1 MTDFKIMVVDDEAE
15 FQNAYQLILTDKGYD
30 VTVADSGEQCLDLL
44 QSATVDLVITDLK
57 MGKMDGIQ
65 LLELIKD
72 RHSDCEVIMVTGFGT
87 INSAVTAI
95 KQGAFG
101 YFVKGQDPD
110 VLLSEIQKL
119 VRIKNLKMDNASIK
133 YGLKGPDYLLTTK
146 NQRFKNLLEIAEK
159 SAASNSNILILGE
172 SGTGKEVLAK
182 YIHSLSN
189 RNSKAFIP
197 VSCQMFT
204 EGILES
210 ELFGHEKGSF
220 TGAYEKRIGRFEE
233 ADKGSLFLDEIG
245 EVPLNTQIKLL
256 RVLENR
262 CFERIGSNKPIHADI
277 RLISATNQ
285 NLHEEIEKGLF
296 REDLLYRI
304 NTITLSIP
312 PLRERKEDLETLID
326 FFLTKFQKEMKKK
339 ILHREEGLMDML
351 MQYEYSGNIRELR
364 NIIERL
370 VVLSD
375 DSFIRIKHLPDHML
389 ERCSEAPLQP
399 LAALESLK
407 HIRSDAE
414 VGHIKRTLERCNGNI
429 SMAAR
434 VLGISRRQLFNKIT
448 EYGIKK

>member
-1 MTDFKIMVVDDEAE
+1 MAEFKIMVVDDEAE
-15 FQNAYQLILTDKGYD
+15 FRNAYKLILTDKGFN

-44 QSATVDLVITDLK
+44 QSAMVDLVITDLK
-57 MGKMDGIQ
+57 MGGMDGLQ
-65 LLELIKD
+65 LLKLIKE
-72 RHSDCEVIMVTGFGT
+72 RYGYCEVIMVTGFGT
-87 INSAVTAI
+87 IDSAVSAI

-110 VLLSEIQKL
+110 ILLSEIQKL
-119 VRIKNLKMDNASIK
+119 VRIKSLKADNASIK

-146 NQRFKNLLEIAEK
+146 NERFKNLLEIAEK

-182 YIHSLSN
+182 YIHSLSG
-189 RNSKAFIP
+189 RNSKPFIP

-233 ADKGSLFLDEIG
+233 ADKGTLFLDEIG
-245 EVPLNTQIKLL
+245 EIPLNTQIKLL

-262 CFERIGSNKPIHADI
+262 CFERIGSNKSLYADI

-304 NTITLSIP
+304 NTITLYIP
-312 PLRERKEDLETLID
+312 PLRERKEDLEEFID
-326 FFLTKFQKEMKKK
+326 FFLAKFQNEMKKK
-339 ILHREEGLMDML
+339 ILYREEGLMDIL

-375 DSFIRIKHLPDHML
+375 DSFIRIRHLPDHML
-389 ERCSEAPLQP
+389 ERYGEDRAQP
-399 LAALESLK
+399 QAALESLK

-414 VGHIKRTLERCNGNI
+414 VNHIKRALEHCNGNI
-429 SMAAR
+429 SMTAR

>member
-1 MTDFKIMVVDDEAE
+1 MADFKIMVVDDEAE
-15 FQNAYQLILTDKGYD
+15 FRNAYKLILADKGFD
-30 VTVADSGEQCLDLL
+30 VTLADSGEQCLDFL
-44 QSATVDLVITDLK
+44 QSSMVDLVITDLK
-57 MGKMDGIQ
+57 MDGMDGLQ
-65 LLELIKD
+65 LLKLIKEQY
-72 RHSDCEVIMVTGFGT
+72 SYCEVIMVTGFGT
-87 INSAVTAI
+87 IDSAVSAI

-110 VLLSEIQKL
+110 ILLSEIQKL
-119 VRIKNLKMDNASIK
+119 VRIKSLKVDNASIK
-133 YGLKGPDYLLTTK
+133 YGLKSPDYLLTTK
-146 NQRFKNLLEIAEK
+146 NGRFKKLLEITEK

-182 YIHSLSN
+182 YIHSLSG
-189 RNSKAFIP
+189 RSSKPFIP

-233 ADKGSLFLDEIG
+233 ADKGTLFLDEIG

-256 RVLENR
+256 RVLESR
-262 CFERIGSNKPIHADI
+262 CFERIGSSKPIYADI

-304 NTITLSIP
+304 NTITLYIP
-312 PLRERKEDLETLID
+312 PLRERKEDLEELID
-326 FFLTKFQKEMKKK
+326 FFLIKFQKEMKKS
-339 ILHREEGLMDML
+339 ILYREEGLMDIL

-389 ERCSEAPLQP
+389 ERYGEEGPRPQ
-399 LAALESLK
+399 AALESLK

-414 VGHIKRTLERCNGNI
+414 VNHIKKALEHCNGNI
-429 SMAAR
+429 SMTAR
-434 VLGISRRQLFNKIT
+434 ILGISRRQLFNKIT